1 MDLSIGSMHHCRQPL
16 VPVLTSTVHQAALS
30 KLRGKHGETSG
41 QGHRGAFSTT
51 LARLLLGNSRATLV
65 YKGMVNV

>member
-1 MDLSIGSMHHCRQPL
+1 MDLSIGSMHHCRHL
-16 VPVLTSTVHQAALS
+16 HQAALS

-51 LARLLLGNSRATLV
+51 LARLLLGNSRATFV
-65 YKGMVNV
+65 YKGVVNV